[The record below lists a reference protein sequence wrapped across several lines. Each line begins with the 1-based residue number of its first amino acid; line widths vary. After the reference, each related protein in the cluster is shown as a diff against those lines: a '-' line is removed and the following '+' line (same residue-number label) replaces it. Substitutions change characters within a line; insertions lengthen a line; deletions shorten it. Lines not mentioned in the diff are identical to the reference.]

1 MNKRI
6 SLLPIFF
13 GALMLSCSN
22 DNEPETP
29 ICPTQAITN
38 NLIIGVDETPGSSA
52 EFQIYDLIQDEV
64 ATLNISSTGVFE
76 DITYLCENGD
86 IGAIKFNENGLI
98 ETIIEGDMVLS
109 FANYE
114 GNTVDV
120 AFTRGEEVGILQ
132 DIEVDTNWDTYI
144 QECEAYRL
152 NKRSFVMDLDKSL
165 SQLSR
170 NANIISDMCKDGV
183 ETVLSKIDKAL
194 QQYGLAL
201 PNIKTEG
208 VIKEVL
214 TSVDIY
220 LAEHGYETDF
230 AQYSEV
236 VDGTIQGAEDAYD
249 TVMDVVKKGALG
261 TYKVLL
267 NLGLNYDDYKKF
279 IEEQVYK
286 FAIIL
291 DEHSEDIS
299 LGQGSLKSGYGT
311 LKVTL
316 TWGFYADV
324 DLHATEPNGTHIYY
338 ADKVSSETGG
348 WLDVDNRKGGNGAI
362 ENIYWES
369 PEEGTY
375 TIKVNYYGSS
385 TYNYERETGYCKVT
399 VFCDGYGKTFNFYL
413 NDAETVQIAKITMPD
428 GTINGEAFV
437 DARTLGQLKI
447 TVPYK
452 AKD

>member
-170 NANIISDMCKDGV
+170 NANIISDN
-183 ETVLSKIDKAL
+183 SKSQSHIRQK
-194 QQYGLAL
+194 
-201 PNIKTEG
+201 
-208 VIKEVL
+208 
-214 TSVDIY
+214 
-220 LAEHGYETDF
+220 
-230 AQYSEV
+230 
-236 VDGTIQGAEDAYD
+236 
-249 TVMDVVKKGALG
+249 
-261 TYKVLL
+261 
-267 NLGLNYDDYKKF
+267 
-279 IEEQVYK
+279 
-286 FAIIL
+286 
-291 DEHSEDIS
+291 IS
-299 LGQGSLKSGYGT
+299 L
-311 LKVTL
+311 
-316 TWGFYADV
+316 
-324 DLHATEPNGTHIYY
+324 
-338 ADKVSSETGG
+338 
-348 WLDVDNRKGGNGAI
+348 
-362 ENIYWES
+362 NI
-369 PEEGTY
+369 
-375 TIKVNYYGSS
+375 
-385 TYNYERETGYCKVT
+385 
-399 VFCDGYGKTFNFYL
+399 
-413 NDAETVQIAKITMPD
+413 
-428 GTINGEAFV
+428 
-437 DARTLGQLKI
+437 
-447 TVPYK
+447 
-452 AKD
+452 